1 MRLTF
6 TPLIRAFAA
15 AGLLHSVP
23 GLAQDG
29 EATGAAPAPDVQ
41 RVEVTGSSIKRI
53 VTEGALPVQIFNEDY
68 ISRSGAQSVSQLL
81 QALPAIQ
88 GFTASASTVG
98 SSSGGFSS
106 ASIHGIGES
115 RTLVLLDGH
124 RVATWAGQ
132 SLTGSGA
139 GIDLNSIPLAAV
151 ERIEV
156 LTDGASALYGSDAI
170 AGVVN
175 FILKK
180 NSTAGVAQVSLTQ
193 PTRRG
198 GAVRSVSLT
207 KGVGDLDLDGYNLL
221 LSYGH
226 DDQRALAAKNRSFSR
241 SNTIPFTSEGQSLAF
256 VSGSQ
261 YTVPATVQAAD
272 GSWHNPYYDANGAC
286 LPGNTAADSTCYFD
300 YSGDINIIPAQKRD
314 NVLASFVRNLDATTQ
329 VNASVVYSDTRLTS
343 TLSAPAV
350 DFLLTPASPYYAATN
365 AAYGAPGGTSPILT
379 FWRATDAGQRQET
392 YRTKAL
398 NASVGVKGSIGDW
411 DYEASFTHSQN
422 TWTQSYGG
430 GYMTIDGVARFV
442 DDGSVDPFALA
453 GQQSAAAMAEI
464 DAAKVSGKVRAGLS
478 KLDFVEVHGSNPL
491 FTLPGG
497 DAALGYGLD
506 ARHESDSFSPSA
518 LAQATQSGGIVG
530 DSPDVP
536 FGVSRT
542 ALGAF
547 AELNLPLRKS
557 LEFTPA
563 VRYDHYSDFGSAFTG
578 KTSFRFTPVPEL
590 LFRGSVGTGF
600 RAPSAAQTVDVRQSS
615 GVTGGSYDCPFAST
629 DPLAAACQSQTAQY
643 NLFAAGN
650 PDLRPEKSL
659 QASLGFRFEPD
670 KHATIGIDAWNVS
683 LRDTLGSL
691 SESAIFADPEKYRS
705 LFFVYGTPSPTLGV
719 LRKNLNL
726 GDSRTSGLDLDARL
740 RFDTPIGA
748 LQTQLLGTWTLRH
761 QYQLERDGAW
771 HSDLGRYNDGAV
783 TLRFQGQVVTT
794 LKQGAFDHTL
804 TWHYKSGY
812 ADAQA
817 GLVYQRLADGSI
829 GAPLPDFDRLSVR
842 HYATVD
848 WQTRYSVTRNLDVV
862 AGLINVFGTKP
873 PLTLKQDAGVQVGF
887 DERYA
892 DPRGRTVIADL
903 TWRF

>member
-1 MRLTF
+1 MH
-6 TPLIRAFAA
+6 A
-15 AGLLHSVP
+15 HP
-23 GLAQDG
+23 GFGQQVG
-29 EATGAAPAPDVQ
+29 TGSSDAAPDVQ

-53 VTEGALPVQIFNEDY
+53 VTEGALPVQIFNEDS
-68 ISRSGAQSVSQLL
+68 IARSGAQSVSQFL

-98 SSSGGFSS
+98 SASGGFSS
-106 ASIHGIGES
+106 ASIHGVGEA

-132 SLTGSGA
+132 SLSGSGA
-139 GIDLNSIPLAAV
+139 GIDLNAIPLAAI

-156 LTDGASALYGSDAI
+156 LTDGASSLYGSDAI

-180 NSTAGVAQVSLTQ
+180 KSTEGVAQASATQ
-193 PTRRG
+193 PTLRG
-198 GAVRSVSLT
+198 GGTRSVSLT
-207 KGVGDLDLDGYNLL
+207 KGFGDLDRSGYNVL
-221 LSYGH
+221 LSYSH
-226 DDQRALAAKNRSFSR
+226 DDQKALAAKDRDFSR
-241 SNTIPFTSEGQSLAF
+241 SNTIPFTYGGQRLAF

-261 YTVPATVQAAD
+261 YTSPATVQAAD

-314 NVLASFVRNLDATTQ
+314 NALASFIKNLDGRTQ
-329 VNASVVYSDTRLTS
+329 LNASVVYADTRLTS
-343 TLSAPAV
+343 MLSAPAV
-350 DFLLTPASPYYAATN
+350 DFLLTPSSPYYAATN
-365 AAYGAPGGTSPILT
+365 AAYGAPGSTDPILA
-379 FWRATDAGQRQET
+379 FWRASDAGRRAET
-392 YRTKAL
+392 YRTRAL
-398 NASVGVKGSIGDW
+398 NASVGIKGSVDDW

-430 GYMTIDGVARFV
+430 GYMSVDGVARFV
-442 DDGSVDPFALA
+442 NDGSVDPFVLA
-453 GQQSAAAMAEI
+453 GRQSAAGLADIE
-464 DAAKVSGKVRAGLS
+464 AAKVSGQVRKGLS
-478 KLDFVEVHGSNPL
+478 KLDFVEAHASNPV
-491 FTLPGG
+491 FSLPGG
-497 DAALGYGLD
+497 DAALGMGVD
-506 ARHESDSFSPSA
+506 ARRESDNFSPTA
-518 LAQATQSGGIVG
+518 LAQGTQAGGIVG
-530 DSPDVP
+530 DSPDLP
-536 FGVSRT
+536 FSVSRT
-542 ALGAF
+542 AVGTF

-600 RAPSAAQTVDVRQSS
+600 RAPSPAQTVDVRQSS
-615 GVTGGSYDCPFAST
+615 GVTGGSYDCPFAAG
-629 DPLAAACQSQTAQY
+629 DPLAAGCQSQAAQY

-650 PDLRPEKSL
+650 PGLRPEKST

-670 KHATIGIDAWNVS
+670 KHATVGIDAWDVS
-683 LRDTLGSL
+683 LRNTLGTL
-691 SESAIFADPEKYRS
+691 SETSIFADPEKYRS
-705 LFFVYGTPSPTLGV
+705 LFFVYDAPLPTLGV
-719 LRKNLNL
+719 LRENLNL
-726 GDSRTSGLDLDARL
+726 GDSRISGLDIDARL

-761 QYQLERDGAW
+761 RYQLERGGDW
-771 HSDLGRYNDGAV
+771 QSDLGRYQDGAV
-783 TLRFQGQVVTT
+783 TFRFQGQIVTT

-817 GLVYQRLADGSI
+817 GLVYARNADGSI
-829 GAPLPDFDRLSVR
+829 GAPLPDFNRLSVR
-842 HYATVD
+842 HYATLD
-848 WQTRYSVTRNLDVV
+848 WQTRYAVAQNLDMVL
-862 AGLINVFGTKP
+862 GLINVFGTRP

-892 DPRGRTVIADL
+892 DPRGRTLMADL

>member
-1 MRLTF
+1 M
-6 TPLIRAFAA
+6 A
-15 AGLLHSVP
+15 AGLLQSLP
-23 GLAQDG
+23 GLAQD
-29 EATGAAPAPDVQ
+29 ATATTGGTAADVQ

-53 VTEGALPVQIFNEDY
+53 VTEGALPVQIFNHDY

-98 SSSGGFSS
+98 SSSGSFSS

-180 NSTAGVAQVSLTQ
+180 NSTEGVAQFSLTQ
-193 PTRRG
+193 PTQRG
-198 GAVRSVSLT
+198 GAIRSVSLT
-207 KGVGDLDLDGYNLL
+207 KGVGDLDRNGYNLL
-221 LSYGH
+221 LSYSH
-226 DDQRALAAKNRSFSR
+226 DDQQALAAKNRLFSR
-241 SNTIPFTSEGQSLAF
+241 SNTIPFTYGGQNLAF

-261 YTVPATVQAAD
+261 YTTPATVQAAD
-272 GSWHNPYYDANGAC
+272 GSWHNPYYDAHGTC

-300 YSGDINIIPAQKRD
+300 YSGDINVIPAQKRD
-314 NVLASFVRNLDATTQ
+314 NVLASFVKNLDATTEL
-329 VNASVVYSDTRLTS
+329 NASVVYSDTRLTS

-350 DFLLTPASPYYAATN
+350 DFLLTPSSPYYAATN
-365 AAYGAPGGTSPILT
+365 AAYGAPGSTSPILA
-379 FWRATDAGQRQET
+379 FWRATDAGQRDEL

-430 GYMTIDGVARFV
+430 GYMTNDGVARFV
-442 DDGSVDPFALA
+442 EDGSVDPFALA
-453 GQQSAAAMAEI
+453 GQQSSAAIADI
-464 DAAKVSGKVRAGLS
+464 DAAKVSGRVREGLS
-478 KLDFVEVHGSNPL
+478 KLDFIETHGSHPL
-491 FTLPGG
+491 FTLAGG
-497 DAALGYGLD
+497 DATVGFGAD
-506 ARHESDSFSPSA
+506 ARRESDNFSPSA
-518 LAQATQSGGIVG
+518 LAQGTQSGGIVD

-536 FGVSRT
+536 FSVART
-542 ALGAF
+542 AVGAF

-563 VRYDHYSDFGSAFTG
+563 VRYDHYSDFGSAFAG

-600 RAPSAAQTVDVRQSS
+600 RAPSPAQTVDVKQSS

-629 DPLAAACQSQTAQY
+629 DPLAAGCQSQAAQY

-650 PDLRPEKSL
+650 PALRPEKSV
-659 QASLGFRFEPD
+659 QTSLGFRFEPD
-670 KHATIGIDAWNVS
+670 KHATVGIDAWDVN

-691 SESAIFADPEKYRS
+691 SETAIFADPEKYRS
-705 LFFVYGTPSPTLGV
+705 LFFVYDAPLPTLGV
-719 LRKNLNL
+719 LQENLNL

-761 QYQLERDGAW
+761 RYQLERGGDW
-771 HSDLGRYNDGAV
+771 YSNLGQYNDGAV
-783 TLRFQGQVVTT
+783 TFRFQGQIVTT

-817 GLVYQRLADGSI
+817 GLVYERNADGSI

-848 WQTRYSVTRNLDVV
+848 WQTRYSVTQSLDIV

-873 PLTLKQDAGVQVGF
+873 PLTLKQDAGVQVGY

-892 DPRGRTVIADL
+892 DPRGRTLMADL